1 MVVVLRIGIALDQ
14 EIAGEKHEWKN
25 EIDRGAGDGDQRA
38 LPAGLGH
45 EFVGSAGGELF
56 AGIDFGDVLSGHA
69 DVAAERDGADSPVGG
84 TPLEAEEAGAEA
96 DGEDVDANAEV
107 AGDDEMSP
115 LVNEDENTEDQ
126 EEAECDIHAGINPFR
141 DSI

>member
-1 MVVVLRIGIALDQ
+1 VRSTSGKIRL
-14 EIAGEKHEWKN
+14 IAGPAT
-25 EIDRGAGDGDQRA
+25 EINRA

-84 TPLEAEEAGAEA
+84 TPFEAEEAGAEA

-107 AGDDEMSP
+107 NG
-115 LVNEDENTEDQ
+115 
-126 EEAECDIHAGINPFR
+126 R
-141 DSI
+141 R